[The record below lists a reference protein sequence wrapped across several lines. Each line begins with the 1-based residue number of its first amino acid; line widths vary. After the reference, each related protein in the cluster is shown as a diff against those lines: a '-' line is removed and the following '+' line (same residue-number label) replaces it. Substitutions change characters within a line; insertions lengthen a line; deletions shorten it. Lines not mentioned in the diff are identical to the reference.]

1 MASNKTKTYR
11 SVEDVLDSDFEV
23 DSGSEFGE
31 LSSEEEEMIDAG
43 CDPQI
48 ESADERYVTL
58 NFCFFL

>member
-48 ESADERYVTL
+48 ESADES
-58 NFCFFL
+58 